1 MKKIIAYVLC
11 LCCAATLFAGCNRA
25 SSPTDPTNPTA
36 TPTAPDPT
44 DPTTVLTPT
53 DPVNAGS
60 DGSSSKKDS
69 TAYFTEGTPLNAQEL
84 TWFNDQFFSPIWAD
98 SNGKRIFNI
107 RNMFLRVQFA
117 SAADIDL
124 GILFREGVYENT
136 AATPEEVTALNQK
149 TGDTALLDVVKIPK
163 KDMEEAFLANTG
175 LTIAQTKKNGLE
187 KLTYLESYAA
197 YFHKHGD
204 TAYSLYEIKE
214 GVRMKDGSV
223 ILLYKEAK
231 GSNRPLMKVTLMPS
245 GNSYVFVSNLPA
257 E

>member
-1 MKKIIAYVLC
+1 MKKLIAYVLC
-11 LCCAATLFAGCNRA
+11 LCCAAMLFAGCNRA
-25 SSPTDPTNPTA
+25 PAPTDPTNPTA

-44 DPTTVLTPT
+44 DPTT
-53 DPVNAGS
+53 DPISAGN
-60 DGSSSKKDS
+60 DGSSSNKDN
-69 TAYFTEGTPLNAQEL
+69 TGYFTEGTPLSAQEL
-84 TWFNDQFFSPIWAD
+84 VWFNDQFFSPIWAD
-98 SNGKRIFNI
+98 SNGKRIFSI

-124 GILFREGVYENT
+124 GILFREGVYEKT

-175 LTIAQTKKNGLE
+175 LTIDQTKKNGLE
-187 KLTYLESYAA
+187 KLTYLESYDA

-204 TAYSLYEIKE
+204 TAYSLYEMKE